1 MARYRIGVPQ
11 LGPQIFLTDTGL
23 ETTLIFRDHYELP
36 SFASFVLLGTEEGRQ
51 RIAEYYRTHAAIAQ
65 AVGAGFIFESV
76 GWRASKDWGNK
87 LGYSPVA
94 LDQVNRDSIAL
105 MADIQDEFDS
115 PNMSTVLSGCIG
127 PRGDAYNPAMTMTER
142 EAEAYHRDQIRTYSE
157 TEADMVSAL
166 TMSYTSEAIGIVRA
180 AVSLD
185 MPVTISFTVETD
197 GSLPSGVKLGD
208 AIQSVDE
215 ATGRAA
221 AYFMINCAHPL
232 HFETVLDDNADW
244 AQRIRGIRANS
255 SRKSH
260 AELDELEEL
269 DAGDRDELAGDYLRL
284 QARFPKITVLGG
296 CCGTDESHL
305 QKIALRALPHDFER
319 R

>member
-1 MARYRIGVPQ
+1 MSKYRLGVPQ
-11 LGPQIFLTDTGL
+11 LGPQIYLTDTGL

-36 SFASFVLLGTEEGRQ
+36 SFASFVLLGTEDGRQ
-51 RIAEYYRTHAAIAQ
+51 RITEYYRTHATIAQ

-76 GWRASKDWGNK
+76 GWRASKDWGER
-87 LGYSPVA
+87 LGYSPVE
-94 LDQVNRDSIAL
+94 LDQANRDSITL
-105 MADIQDEFDS
+105 MADIQREFDS
-115 PNMSTVLSGCIG
+115 AEMSTVLSGCIG
-127 PRGDAYNPAMTMTER
+127 PRGDAYSPATTMTEE

-180 AVSLD
+180 AASLD
-185 MPVTISFTVETD
+185 MPVAISFTVETD
-197 GSLPSGVKLGD
+197 GSLPSGAKLGD
-208 AIQSVDE
+208 AIKSVDE
-215 ATGRAA
+215 ATGHAA

-232 HFETVLDDNADW
+232 HFETALDENADW

-260 AELDELEEL
+260 AELDESEEL
-269 DAGDRDELAGDYLRL
+269 DAGDPEELAGDYVRLRTRL
-284 QARFPKITVLGG
+284 PNITVLGG

-305 QKIALRALPHDFER
+305 QKIALRDLPHDFER